1 MAQINI
7 NTSQNVEINYAI
19 ASIMGRIVAQL
30 IDFFII
36 TAYIILMIL
45 LQSYV
50 SIHDGILIIIMLPAL
65 LYSLIMESL
74 FQGQS
79 VGKMILKIKV
89 VKLDGTQAGLLSYF
103 IRWIFRL
110 IDITAYGT
118 VAIIS
123 IAVSKKGQR
132 LGDIAAG
139 TIVVNLKK
147 KQDFKYSIFQALDED
162 YKLQIA
168 EVEKLSEE
176 NIQTIIKV
184 LKYYDSSPSIKS
196 RKLLIK
202 TKKALQTKMGIEN
215 PLSEYQ
221 FLTTIIKDYNYLVR
235 NDEY

>member
-7 NTSQNVEINYAI
+7 NTSQNVEINYAT
-19 ASIMGRIVAQL
+19 ASLMGRIVAQI
-30 IDFFII
+30 IDFLII
-36 TAYIILMIL
+36 TANVL
-45 LQSYV
+45 
-50 SIHDGILIIIMLPAL
+50 IMLLINDYMTIYYGIKILVILPVL
-65 LYSLIMESL
+65 LYSFIMESV

-79 VGKMILKIKV
+79 IGKMILKIKV

-103 IRWIFRL
+103 IRWIFRI

-123 IAVSKKGQR
+123 IAVSKNGQR

-168 EVEKLSEE
+168 EVEKLSEDD
-176 NIQTIIKV
+176 IQTIIKV
-184 LKYYDSSPSIKS
+184 IKNYDSSPSVAS
-196 RKLLIK
+196 RGLLIK
-202 TKKALQTKMGIEN
+202 TKNALQTKMGIESS
-215 PLSEYQ
+215 LSEYR